1 MGIPSGCKSHLA
13 HRSAICCYA
22 TYCPFSC
29 RKRFWS
35 YDKPDFTSIHKT
47 MALRALEVQVQGTAG
62 LLCSNVQY
70 SDPLGDY
77 CKQKQYF
84 TDKKG
89 KAKTDGVH
97 TATRI
102 LDWLFSGYWMEEGT
116 VEVDEANNEV
126 GFEGFARP
134 YMPGAN
140 FQRCLRNAATKW
152 KLGKDV
158 LRSVVV
164 TNNPELVFD
173 GPKNAVDMFNFRQP
187 KLQLAAFT
195 GRGVWVN
202 RLFLPDWS
210 AKFDLTLDDE
220 IMGVD
225 QVRRIA
231 NMAGKAEGLGTWRPR
246 YGRFSVTNIEEVEL

>member
-1 MGIPSGCKSHLA
+1 M
-13 HRSAICCYA
+13 
-22 TYCPFSC
+22 
-29 RKRFWS
+29 
-35 YDKPDFTSIHKT
+35 SIRT
-47 MALRALEVQVQGTAG
+47 LQVTVNGTAG
-62 LLCSNVQY
+62 LLCSNVAY
-70 SDPLGDY
+70 SDPLGEFQPM
-77 CKQKQYF
+77 KAFF

-97 TATRI
+97 RAVRT
-102 LDWLFSGYWMEEGT
+102 LDWLFSGYWRNEGT
-116 VEVDEANNEV
+116 VAVDEAENAV
-126 GFEGFARP
+126 GFEDFSNP
-134 YMPGAN
+134 YLPGAN

-164 TNNPELVFD
+164 TNNPELEFD
-173 GPKNAVDMFNFRQP
+173 GPKDALSMINHRAP

-210 AKFDLTLDDE
+210 TTFELTLDDE

-225 QVRRIA
+225 QLRRIA

-246 YGRFSVTNIEEVEL
+246 YGRFAVTNIEEVEL

>member
-1 MGIPSGCKSHLA
+1 MS
-13 HRSAICCYA
+13 
-22 TYCPFSC
+22 
-29 RKRFWS
+29 
-35 YDKPDFTSIHKT
+35 
-47 MALRALEVQVQGTAG
+47 LRNFEVTVESTAP

-70 SDPLGDY
+70 SDPLGEY

-97 TATRI
+97 RAVRT
-102 LDWLFSGYWMEEGT
+102 LDWLFSGYWETEGV
-116 VEVDEANNEV
+116 VEIDEANNAV
-126 GFEGFARP
+126 GFEGFANP

-164 TNNPELVFD
+164 TNNPLIDYD
-173 GPKNAVDMFNFRQP
+173 GPKNAVDMFNHRLP

-202 RLFLPDWS
+202 RLHLPEWS
-210 AKFDLTLDDE
+210 ATFELTLDDE
-220 IMGVD
+220 IMGID
-225 QVRRIA
+225 QLRRIA

-246 YGRFSVTNIEEVEL
+246 YGRFRVANIEEVGE

>member
-1 MGIPSGCKSHLA
+1 MSLKN
-13 HRSAICCYA
+13 
-22 TYCPFSC
+22 
-29 RKRFWS
+29 
-35 YDKPDFTSIHKT
+35 
-47 MALRALEVQVQGTAG
+47 LEIKVEGTAG

-84 TDKKG
+84 TNKKG
-89 KAKTDGVH
+89 KAKTDTVH
-97 TATRI
+97 RAVRI
-102 LDWLFSGYWMEEGT
+102 LDWLFSGYWVQEGI
-116 VEVDEANNEV
+116 VEVDEAENDV
-126 GFEGFARP
+126 SFAGFARP

-164 TNNPELVFD
+164 TNNPELDYD
-173 GPKNAVDMFNFRQP
+173 GPKDALEMINSRDP

-195 GRGVWVN
+195 CRGVWVN
-202 RLFLPDWS
+202 RLYLPAWS
-210 AKFDLTLDDE
+210 ATFDLTLDDE

-225 QVRRIA
+225 QLRQIA

-246 YGRFSVTNIEEVEL
+246 YGRFAVTEIAEVAE